1 MCLCLM
7 MVFIL
12 GGPAL
17 FVLSWAIIKAF
28 AVENDNLDGVSI
40 FNEKFYVIIIWQVVA
55 VSLCCV
61 DILKICHIN
70 PNFKTLNTFTEIPFS
85 SFVNSIF

>member
-1 MCLCLM
+1 

-28 AVENDNLDGVSI
+28 AVESENLDGVSPTHKSI
-40 FNEKFYVIIIWQVVA
+40 IMKKLLYGNTILLTEKG
-55 VSLCCV
+55 
-61 DILKICHIN
+61 
-70 PNFKTLNTFTEIPFS
+70 
-85 SFVNSIF
+85 